1 MPMTVHELT
10 KLRRITL
17 HRLHLL
23 ESGEMRVRCLK
34 TARLDNSVAI
44 SAARRQIA
52 NIDATLA
59 AHGHGSAS
67 RPSLGSGSMKH
78 A

>member
-1 MPMTVHELT
+1 MPNTVQELT
-10 KLRRITL
+10 RLRRMTL

-52 NIDATLA
+52 NIDARLA
-59 AHGHGSAS
+59 AHGHGHAS
-67 RPSLGSGSMKH
+67 RPSLGMVPV
-78 A
+78 APT

>member
-1 MPMTVHELT
+1 MTVHELT
-10 KLRRITL
+10 RLRRMTL

-34 TARLDNSVAI
+34 TALLDNSVAI

-52 NIDATLA
+52 DIDAALA
-59 AHGHGSAS
+59 GYGQGPAS
-67 RPSLGSGSMKH
+67 RPSLGSGPMKH